1 MKTTLEVTCLCGA
14 VHVRLSGEAGAQ
26 FYCHCDDCQ
35 ASSGGAYVAVAVY
48 PADAVSHIK
57 GELACWTLKTMPRQ
71 RCAVCGT
78 QVLAEVPGGEQIGI
92 KANLLPAGVFK
103 PTFHENCRY
112 AVLPVVDGLPHYKGY
127 PAEFGGT
134 DETVGW

>member
-1 MKTTLEVTCLCGA
+1 M
-14 VHVRLSGEAGAQ
+14 RLSGEADAQ

-35 ASSGGAYVAVAVY
+35 TTSGVAYVAIALY
-48 PADAVSHIK
+48 LIDAVSHTK
-57 GELACWTLKTMPRQ
+57 GELSAWTLKTMPRK

-78 QVLAEVPGGEQIGI
+78 QVLGEVPGGKQIGI
-92 KANLLPAGVFK
+92 KANLLPVGVFT

-112 AVLPVVDGLPHYKGY
+112 AVLPVEDDLPHYKGY

-134 DETVGW
+134 NETTGW

>member
-1 MKTTLEVTCLCGA
+1 METLDITCLCGA
-14 VHVRLSGEAGAQ
+14 VQVRLSGEAAAQ

-35 ASSGGAYVAVAVY
+35 ATSGGAYISVAVY
-48 PADAVSHIK
+48 PADAVSHTK
-57 GELACWTLKTMPRQ
+57 GELVSWTLKTMPRK

-78 QVLAEVPGGEQIGI
+78 QVLAEVPGDKQIGI
-92 KANLLPAGVFK
+92 KANLFPAGVFK

-112 AVLPVVDGLPHYKGY
+112 AVVPVEDELPHYKGY